1 MIYNY
6 YRTERLYLFESNKF
20 LINTVV
26 KSDRFREKE
35 RTGKNQFWIEHF
47 GYSMIDI
54 RDNYL
59 NNPWWYAI
67 IVVRKGYI
75 FSNQINFQ

>member
-26 KSDRFREKE
+26 KSDRFREIKHTLE
-35 RTGKNQFWIEHF
+35 RINFESLNTLDTI
-47 GYSMIDI
+47 
-54 RDNYL
+54 DNYL
-59 NNPWWYAI
+59 NNP
-67 IVVRKGYI
+67 
-75 FSNQINFQ
+75 